1 MHFWKQ
7 GSLLPWIHFNP
18 GRNKT
23 HKKQVKAIQQ
33 AKVPNDVKT
42 IRSFVSLCNFFL
54 MHIKEFA
61 IIAAPYKLTWKDSGY
76 KGGPLPAPAMDAF
89 INLHK
94 QLVSEPVMAFP
105 RTDQQYA
112 LRTDTAIGTADT
124 PGGFLPKWTT
134 MENSMPFH
142 LPPDN

>member
-1 MHFWKQ
+1 
-7 GSLLPWIHFNP
+7 
-18 GRNKT
+18 
-23 HKKQVKAIQQ
+23 
-33 AKVPNDVKT
+33 
-42 IRSFVSLCNFFL
+42 

-124 PGGFLPKWTT
+124 PGGLGLILTQV
-134 MENSMPFH
+134 
-142 LPPDN
+142 DNNGKFYAISFASRQLKRTS